1 MSQQSLKRQVLQLYR
16 DILRVAK
23 TWKEP
28 DEAQYIREE
37 ADRLFHQNKNV
48 ASQEEIEEKLFEGR
62 TRLELGIHYKIPYP
76 RPYHVVPGATG
87 KTRDMIKPA
96 YMASYDWDLSHSH
109 TTREAKRP
117 KTRFEED
124 FDEEDNPLQVRRKP
138 RGYQVGTS

>member
-1 MSQQSLKRQVLQLYR
+1 LLLVV
-16 DILRVAK
+16 INVFIG
-23 TWKEP
+23 KEP
-28 DEAQYIREE
+28 EEAQYIREE
-37 ADRLFHQNKNV
+37 AYRLFHENKHIT
-48 ASQEEIEEKLFEGR
+48 SQEEIEEKLFEGR

-96 YMASYDWDLSHSH
+96 YMASYPWDLSHSN
-109 TTREAKRP
+109 TTTEAKRP
-117 KTRFEED
+117 RTRFEED